1 MAENSNGVCLL
12 STNSF
17 SQLLENPIANIAMLL
32 VAAWLVYKVL
42 PKVKALYKNKKE
54 DEKVMYVAAYVAI
67 IPTIFFAGLYLLR
80 SGWSSA
86 GFFIA
91 IFIALVTYPLSKRK
105 DEALVEVFDEGQKRK
120 KKKEEKYGLSGHTL
134 QGKGL

>member
-1 MAENSNGVCLL
+1 MAQQEGVCLL
-12 STNSF
+12 STDSF
-17 SQLLENPIANIAMLL
+17 SQLLNNPIANIIMLL

-120 KKKEEKYGLSGHTL
+120 KERKRKKKSTA
-134 QGKGL
+134 

>member
-1 MAENSNGVCLL
+1 MAEENGVCLL

-17 SQLLENPIANIAMLL
+17 SQLIENPIANIVMLL

-42 PKVKALYKNKKE
+42 PKVRALYKNKKE
-54 DEKVMYVAAYVAI
+54 DEKVMYVAAYMAV

-80 SGWSSA
+80 SGWGSA

-91 IFIALVTYPLSKRK
+91 IFVALVTYPLSRSNKK
-105 DEALVEVFDEGQKRK
+105 DEALIEALERENKRK
-120 KKKEEKYGLSGHTL
+120 KERKKSTA
-134 QGKGL
+134 

>member
-1 MAENSNGVCLL
+1 MAEENGVCLL

-17 SQLLENPIANIAMLL
+17 SQLIENPIANIVMLL

-42 PKVKALYKNKKE
+42 PKVRALYKNKKE
-54 DEKVMYVAAYVAI
+54 DEKVMYVAAYMAV

-80 SGWSSA
+80 SGWGSA

-91 IFIALVTYPLSKRK
+91 IFVALVTYPLSRSSKKDQALIEALERENKRK
-105 DEALVEVFDEGQKRK
+105 KERKRK
-120 KKKEEKYGLSGHTL
+120 KKSTA
-134 QGKGL
+134 

>member
-1 MAENSNGVCLL
+1 MAQQEGVCLL

-17 SQLLENPIANIAMLL
+17 SQLIENPIANIIMLL
-32 VAAWLVYKVL
+32 VAVWLLYKAL

-54 DEKVMYVAAYVAI
+54 DEKVMYVAAYMAV

-86 GFFIA
+86 GFAIA

-120 KKKEEKYGLSGHTL
+120 KERKRKKKNTA
-134 QGKGL
+134 

>member
-91 IFIALVTYPLSKRK
+91 IFVALVTYPLSKRK

-120 KKKEEKYGLSGHTL
+120 KERKRKKKNTA
-134 QGKGL
+134 

>member
-120 KKKEEKYGLSGHTL
+120 KERKRKKKSTA
-134 QGKGL
+134 

>member
-1 MAENSNGVCLL
+1 MAQENGVCLL

-17 SQLLENPIANIAMLL
+17 SQLLNNPIANIIMLL

-54 DEKVMYVAAYVAI
+54 DEKVMYVAAYMAI

-80 SGWSSA
+80 SGWNSA

-91 IFIALVTYPLSKRK
+91 IFVALVTYPLSRSNKK
-105 DEALVEVFDEGQKRK
+105 DEALIEALERENKRKKERKRK
-120 KKKEEKYGLSGHTL
+120 KKSTA
-134 QGKGL
+134 

>member
-1 MAENSNGVCLL
+1 MAQQEGVCLL

-17 SQLLENPIANIAMLL
+17 SQLIENPIANIIMLL

-120 KKKEEKYGLSGHTL
+120 KERKRKKKNTA
-134 QGKGL
+134 

>member
-1 MAENSNGVCLL
+1 MAEENGVCLL

-17 SQLLENPIANIAMLL
+17 SQLIENPIANIIMLL

-80 SGWSSA
+80 SGWGSA

-91 IFIALVTYPLSKRK
+91 IFVALVTYPLSRSNKK
-105 DEALVEVFDEGQKRK
+105 DEALIEALEREKKRKKRK
-120 KKKEEKYGLSGHTL
+120 KKSTA
-134 QGKGL
+134 

>member
-1 MAENSNGVCLL
+1 MAQQEGVCLL

-17 SQLLENPIANIAMLL
+17 SQLIENPIANIIMLL
-32 VAAWLVYKVL
+32 VAVWLLYKAL

-54 DEKVMYVAAYVAI
+54 DEKVMYVAAYMAV

-120 KKKEEKYGLSGHTL
+120 KERKRKKKSTA
-134 QGKGL
+134 

>member
-1 MAENSNGVCLL
+1 MAEENGVCLL

-17 SQLLENPIANIAMLL
+17 SQLIENPIANITMLL

-91 IFIALVTYPLSKRK
+91 IFVALVTYPLSRRK

-120 KKKEEKYGLSGHTL
+120 KERKRKKKNTA
-134 QGKGL
+134 

>member
-1 MAENSNGVCLL
+1 MAEENGVCLL

-17 SQLLENPIANIAMLL
+17 SQLIENPIANIIMLL

-120 KKKEEKYGLSGHTL
+120 KERKRKKKNTA
-134 QGKGL
+134 

>member
-1 MAENSNGVCLL
+1 MAQQEGVCLL

-17 SQLLENPIANIAMLL
+17 SQLIENPIANIIMLL
-32 VAAWLVYKVL
+32 VAVWLLYKAL

-54 DEKVMYVAAYVAI
+54 DEKVMYVAAYMAV

-86 GFFIA
+86 GFAIA
-91 IFIALVTYPLSKRK
+91 IFIALVSRFPKEKMTEFWKKLSK
-105 DEALVEVFDEGQKRK
+105 GKRK
-120 KKKEEKYGLSGHTL
+120 GKKEKKVRPKWPYPPRQKAS
-134 QGKGL
+134 

>member
-1 MAENSNGVCLL
+1 MAQQEGVCLL

-17 SQLLENPIANIAMLL
+17 SQLIENPIANIIMLL
-32 VAAWLVYKVL
+32 VAVWLLYKAL

-54 DEKVMYVAAYVAI
+54 DEKVMYVAAYMAV

-80 SGWSSA
+80 SGWGSA

-91 IFIALVTYPLSKRK
+91 IFVALVTYPLFRSSKK
-105 DEALVEVFDEGQKRK
+105 DQALIEALEREKKRK
-120 KKKEEKYGLSGHTL
+120 KRKKSTA
-134 QGKGL
+134 

>member
-120 KKKEEKYGLSGHTL
+120 KERK
-134 QGKGL
+134 

>member
-105 DEALVEVFDEGQKRK
+105 NEALVEVFDEGQKRK
-120 KKKEEKYGLSGHTL
+120 KERKRQKKNTA
-134 QGKGL
+134 

>member
-1 MAENSNGVCLL
+1 MAEENGVCLL

-17 SQLLENPIANIAMLL
+17 SQLIENPIANIVMLL

-42 PKVKALYKNKKE
+42 PKVRALYKNKKE
-54 DEKVMYVAAYVAI
+54 DEKVMYVAAYMAV

-86 GFFIA
+86 GFAIA
-91 IFIALVTYPLSKRK
+91 IFIALVRYPLSKRK
-105 DEALVEVFDEGQKRK
+105 DDGVLEKTLEREKKRKKRK
-120 KKKEEKYGLSGHTL
+120 KKSTA
-134 QGKGL
+134 

>member
-32 VAAWLVYKVL
+32 VATWLVYKVL

-120 KKKEEKYGLSGHTL
+120 KERKRKKKNTA
-134 QGKGL
+134 

>member
-1 MAENSNGVCLL
+1 MAEENGVCLL

-17 SQLLENPIANIAMLL
+17 SQLIENPIANIVMLL

-42 PKVKALYKNKKE
+42 PKVRALYKNKKE
-54 DEKVMYVAAYVAI
+54 DEKVMYVAAYMAV

-80 SGWSSA
+80 SGWGSA

-91 IFIALVTYPLSKRK
+91 IFVALVTYPLSRSNKK
-105 DEALVEVFDEGQKRK
+105 DEALIEALERENKRKKERKRK
-120 KKKEEKYGLSGHTL
+120 KKSTA
-134 QGKGL
+134 

>member
-91 IFIALVTYPLSKRK
+91 IFIALVTYSLSKRK

-120 KKKEEKYGLSGHTL
+120 KERKRKKKNTA
-134 QGKGL
+134 

>member
-1 MAENSNGVCLL
+1 MAQQEGVCLL

-17 SQLLENPIANIAMLL
+17 SQLIENPIANIIMLL
-32 VAAWLVYKVL
+32 VAVWLLYKAL

-54 DEKVMYVAAYVAI
+54 DEKVMYVAAYMAV

-120 KKKEEKYGLSGHTL
+120 KERKRKKKNTA
-134 QGKGL
+134 

>member
-120 KKKEEKYGLSGHTL
+120 KERKRKKKNTA
-134 QGKGL
+134 

>member
-105 DEALVEVFDEGQKRK
+105 NEALVEVFDEGQKRK
-120 KKKEEKYGLSGHTL
+120 KERKRKKKNTA
-134 QGKGL
+134 

>member
-120 KKKEEKYGLSGHTL
+120 KQRKTKKKNTA
-134 QGKGL
+134 